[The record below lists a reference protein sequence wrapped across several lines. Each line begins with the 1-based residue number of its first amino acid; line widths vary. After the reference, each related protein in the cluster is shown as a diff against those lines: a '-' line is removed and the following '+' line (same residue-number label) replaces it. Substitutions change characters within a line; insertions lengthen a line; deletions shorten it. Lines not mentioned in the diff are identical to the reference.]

1 MSLSKSRKAVTTILK
16 KHLGNVKEAASL
28 EKEIYKMCQRL
39 SKTEYEGN
47 TVEEIYEKYAYEKV
61 GDIINAEEEEINNIL
76 KDIKNDIL
84 DWNSTPYKKL
94 REKREEEN
102 KQVVQGIKTE
112 KSDYKC
118 KNKDCGSRESIQTMS
133 QTRSGDEG
141 FTVFITCLKC
151 GRKGRID

>member
-84 DWNSTPYKKL
+84 DWNSTL
-94 REKREEEN
+94 R
-102 KQVVQGIKTE
+102 IPSP
-112 KSDYKC
+112 KS
-118 KNKDCGSRESIQTMS
+118 
-133 QTRSGDEG
+133 
-141 FTVFITCLKC
+141 
-151 GRKGRID
+151 